1 LVNDRAVP
9 PRTISV
15 SSIARRL
22 QQEIVKVFTSIPP
35 GNLLLPHLMSTTPT
49 LAQWQRGLQI
59 AEQIAALEKELAS
72 ILGHHSAPVAKAAPA
87 QADRRKGKTAPAQA
101 QAPVKKK
108 GKMSAQGLA
117 NIKAAQKKRWAKIKA
132 AKKAPAAAKA
142 TAPAKAQAKA
152 PAPVKKKPAM
162 SAEAKAKLSAM
173 MKARWEAKKAA
184 TAPAATEAPAE
195 APAAPETATE

>member
-1 LVNDRAVP
+1 
-9 PRTISV
+9 
-15 SSIARRL
+15 
-22 QQEIVKVFTSIPP
+22 
-35 GNLLLPHLMSTTPT
+35 MSTTPT

-72 ILGHHSAPVAKAAPA
+72 ILGDHSAPIAKAAPA
-87 QADRRKGKTAPAQA
+87 QADPRKAKRTVKGKPAPAQA

-117 NIKAAQKKRWAKIKA
+117 NIKAAQQKRWAKVKA
-132 AKKAPAAAKA
+132 AKDAPANAKA

-152 PAPVKKKPAM
+152 PSPVKKKPSM

-184 TAPAATEAPAE
+184 TAPAA
-195 APAAPETATE
+195 PETATE